1 MLLERRRRSAAF
13 KPYLEP
19 LRRSDGRRCQ
29 ASIRR
34 TPEQVL
40 GYLARLLEGFRQ
52 DGKYKAPTLV
62 SPFYAYARDKSLPA

>member
-13 KPYLEP
+13 KPYLET

-40 GYLARLLEGFRQ
+40 GYLARCTDRANHVSFWKAFAKTASTKRQ
-52 DGKYKAPTLV
+52 H
-62 SPFYAYARDKSLPA
+62 